1 VANLAAE
8 VVHRGSAR
16 RLIAGLVIVAISI
29 AVGLAVGRLP
39 EAPAWLWL
47 LAGPGLLL
55 LIIVLTRSAR
65 VCLALLLLVDVLGLY
80 LDSFS
85 IGPVALRTIDIF
97 WFGLVLWVLVIR
109 AADGPASSRRIG
121 QPQLAWW
128 LAALGVSLFPIAVQ
142 SLGDVTDP
150 LVAWLRLVQTFS
162 LVWLVPYAA
171 RDNDD
176 SEFVLGAVEFAIF
189 AEIARAIGDALLHGN
204 VVERLQGA
212 NGPNTTGL
220 LSAILIAAAVHAPV
234 PRRFP
239 VRAAIFVVGVT
250 GLLMSRSLGATAA
263 IAAALGIFGLRRV
276 VTERASTRNALL
288 APVRIVLLVVAAVA
302 IGASFR
308 PDNLPTSAAFNQ
320 STTVHRAVL
329 ATAGFELFA
338 DHPIV
343 GVGWS
348 RAPEVIGAP
357 ELNAQLRRRFGSGIN
372 PEFLPEKNPTGVHN
386 AYVEILAEAGLLGIA
401 TFLLLLIA
409 STRGIRNTLRSVR
422 QDPRTYAI
430 ARCSL
435 VLLVV
440 ILVWWNDNALYGAQP
455 ETVLA
460 ATFLGLIAATPAVL
474 RNPEDVDGA
483 VAPTRKRASY

>member
-1 VANLAAE
+1 MANIAAE
-8 VVHRGSAR
+8 LVHRGSAR
-16 RLIAGLVIVAISI
+16 RLLAGIAIVAISI
-29 AVGLAVGRLP
+29 AVGLTLGRLP
-39 EAPAWLWL
+39 ETPAWLWL

-55 LIIVLTRSAR
+55 LVIVLTRSAR
-65 VCLALLLLVDVLGLY
+65 VCLALLLIVDVLGLY

-85 IGPVALRTIDIF
+85 VGPIALRTIDLF

-109 AADGPASSRRIG
+109 AADGRASTRRIG
-121 QPQLAWW
+121 QTQLSWW
-128 LAALGVSLFPIAVQ
+128 LIALGISLVPIAAQ

-150 LVAWLRLVQTFS
+150 MVAWLRLVQTFS
-162 LVWLVPYAA
+162 LVWLVPYAT

-176 SEFVLGAVEFAIF
+176 SEFVLGAIELAIF
-189 AEIARAIGDALLHGN
+189 AEITRAIIDALIHGQIG
-204 VVERLQGA
+204 ERLQGA

-220 LSAILIAAAVHAPV
+220 LSAILIAAAVHAPL

-239 VRAAIFVVGVT
+239 MRAALFVVGVT

-263 IAAALGIFGLRRV
+263 IAATLGIFGLRQV
-276 VTERASTRNALL
+276 IGAKASTRNALT
-288 APVRIVLLVVAAVA
+288 APVRIILLVVAALA

-308 PDNLPTSAAFNQ
+308 PDNLPTSTGFNQ

-338 DHPIV
+338 DHPLV

-357 ELNAQLRRRFGSGIN
+357 ELNAALRKRFGSNIN

-386 AYVEILAEAGLLGIA
+386 AYVEVLAETGILGFA

-409 STRGIRNTLRSVR
+409 AARGIRRTLRSVR
-422 QDPRTYAI
+422 EYPRTYAI

-460 ATFLGLIAATPAVL
+460 ATFLGLLAATPLAV
-474 RNPEDVDGA
+474 RTPEDVPEAD
-483 VAPTRKRASY
+483 VPRTKASF